1 MFDRIRFRLRALF
14 NREAAEIEFDEEIRS
29 HLEREIERN
38 RANGMST
45 DDATRAA
52 RRAFGNPGVM
62 KDDAREAWTWRTV
75 DELTRDV
82 RFAVRTLQRRPMFAA
97 IAIATIALGIGAAT
111 SIYSVVDGV
120 LLRPL
125 PFRDPGELVAIWQ
138 TNTALK
144 RSELLA
150 AGWDHTGLSI
160 PQYRD
165 LRAQQTVFEDVAIW
179 MGQSATLTEGEH
191 PEIVRTIGVSPSLLN
206 TLGVHPFVGRGFS
219 PDEAT
224 PVGARVMMISYETWM
239 SRFGGSRDILN
250 RVVRFEDAR
259 RMIVGV
265 LPPRFTL
272 DRTTTPGAENR
283 GQLGA
288 PEFWMPVGQD
298 SMNYY
303 QRGAMNV
310 HALGRLRAGVTI
322 QRATQ
327 ETELLLHPPGVR
339 IPGGFDGTYIVP
351 WHADETREVRGP
363 LLVLF
368 AAVALLLLIASL
380 NTATLL
386 LGEGAAREQEMAM
399 RVALGSGRARLI
411 RQLLIE
417 SLVLAGLGAAFGLLL
432 AWWGTNTLVGIA
444 PPGLPGLADVH
455 VDLRALAFAVVVTV
469 ATGVGVGL
477 APALTLSG
485 TGPGSLVRSGL
496 NAKGRGGLQ
505 RVMIATELALSVVLL
520 VGAGLLVRTLERI
533 TQVNPGFRTDH
544 LLIVR
549 ASLPVVMV
557 HDSVAIRTFYE
568 TAHARLAAVPG
579 VTAVTEGSQPPFVG
593 APSKSP
599 FNLESEVGPS
609 ENPGA
614 SAEARLH
621 WHWVQQRVVVP
632 GYYTT
637 LGIPLLAGRD
647 FSNDDRTSRE
657 NVAIVSEA
665 VVRRDFAGRAP
676 LGMKVFFLGAWRTI
690 VGVVGDVHFAHLS
703 NDVEATLYTP
713 AAQRGVYG
721 MAFLV
726 RTTTDPAALTSTL
739 RSVVSTIEPMAV
751 VSAADVMTEA
761 VKRSFAEERYRTV
774 LIAIFGVL
782 ATLLAAVGIYG
793 VTTRAVERRLREAAI
808 RVALGATQQS
818 IHLTLVRTTLGGVAI
833 GVIAGLLASLIVT
846 RSLTPYLYGISPRD
860 PATYVMIPV
869 LLAIVS
875 VAASWIPGRRAGNL
889 RLAELLGRE

>member
-1 MFDRIRFRLRALF
+1 MLSRFRVRLRALLH
-14 NREAAEIEFDEEIRS
+14 REATEIEFDEEVRS
-29 HLEREIERN
+29 HLEREIARN
-38 RANGMST
+38 RARGMRI
-45 DDATRAA
+45 DDATAAA
-52 RRAFGNPGVM
+52 RRAFGNLGAV
-62 KDDAREAWTWRTV
+62 KDDARETWTWRTV
-75 DELTRDV
+75 DDLARDV
-82 RFAVRTLQRRPMFAA
+82 RFAVRTLRRRPMFAA
-97 IAIATIALGIGAAT
+97 IAIATIAIGIGAAT

-120 LLRPL
+120 LLRQL
-125 PFRDPGELVAIWQ
+125 PFRDPGRLVAIWQ
-138 TNTALK
+138 TSSASKKN
-144 RSELLA
+144 EILA
-150 AGWDHTGLSI
+150 RGWDHTTLSI
-160 PQYRD
+160 PQYFDIRV
-165 LRAQQTVFEDVAIW
+165 RQTVFDDVAIW
-179 MGQSATLTEGEH
+179 MGLNATLTEGQH
-191 PEIVRTIGVSPSLLN
+191 PEIVRAVGVSASLLN
-206 TLGVHPFVGRGFS
+206 TLGVRPFVGRGFS
-219 PDEAT
+219 SDEAT
-224 PVGARVMMISYETWM
+224 PTGARVMMISYETWL
-239 SRFGGSRDILN
+239 SRFGGRQDILN
-250 RVVRFEDAR
+250 HVVRFEDAP

-310 HALGRLRAGVTI
+310 SALGRLKPGVTVE
-322 QRATQ
+322 RATQ
-327 ETELLLHPPGVR
+327 ETDLLLHPPGVR
-339 IPGGFDGTYIVP
+339 IPGGYDGTHIAP
-351 WHADETREVRGP
+351 WQADETREVRGP
-363 LLVLF
+363 LLILF
-368 AAVALLLLIASL
+368 AAVGLLLLVASL

-399 RVALGSGRARLI
+399 RVALGSGRARLV

-417 SLVLAGLGAAFGLLL
+417 SLVLAGLGAALGLLL

-455 VDLRALAFAVVVTV
+455 VDLRALAFAVAVTA
-469 ATGVGVGL
+469 ATGMAVGL
-477 APALTLSG
+477 APALTLSRASS
-485 TGPGSLVRSGL
+485 GSLVRGGP
-496 NAKGRGGLQ
+496 NAQGRGRLQ

-579 VTAVTEGSQPPFVG
+579 VAAVTEGSQPPFVG
-593 APSKSP
+593 GPSRSP
-599 FNLESEVGPS
+599 FNLESELGQS
-609 ENPGA
+609 EDA
-614 SAEARLH
+614 SRSAEARLH

-632 GYYTT
+632 GYYGV

-647 FSNDDRTSRE
+647 FSNDDRPGAET
-657 NVAIVSEA
+657 VAIVSEA

-676 LGMKVFFLGAWRTI
+676 LGSKVYFLGAWRTI

-703 NDVEATLYTP
+703 SDVEATLYTP

-721 MAFLV
+721 MPFLV
-726 RTTTDPAALTSTL
+726 RTTADPAALTSTV
-739 RSVVSTIEPMAV
+739 RGVVSSVEPMAV

-761 VKRSFAEERYRTV
+761 AKRSFAEERYRTV
-774 LIAIFGVL
+774 LMAIFGAL

-808 RVALGATQQS
+808 RVALGATQRS

-833 GVIAGLLASLIVT
+833 GTALGLLASLAAT
-846 RSLTPYLYGISPRD
+846 RLLTPYLYGISPRD
-860 PATYVMIPV
+860 PATYVVIPV
-869 LLAIVS
+869 VLAIIS
-875 VAASWIPGRRAGNL
+875 VAASWVPARRAGNV
-889 RLAELLGRE
+889 RLVGLLGSE